1 MVDYW
6 SKYPEVVEI
15 KNKIA
20 TTIVTKMKEV
30 FARHGIPEELMSD
43 NMPFD
48 SQEFR
53 QFTRNWGV
61 KQSTSNPGFA
71 QSNGQSERFI
81 QTIKGMMKKADDD
94 IYLAHLEY

>member
-1 MVDYW
+1 MGADVLTYQSKDYLLVVDYY

-15 KNKIA
+15 EDKTA

-30 FARHGIPEELMSD
+30 LTRHGIPEELMSD

-53 QFTRNWGV
+53 RFTRNWGF
-61 KQSTSNPGFA
+61 KQSTSSPGLPSPMA
-71 QSNGQSERFI
+71 KVNVLSKPSRG
-81 QTIKGMMKKADDD
+81 
-94 IYLAHLEY
+94 